1 MKIFYI
7 LENEKGTILVIG
19 LMILVLLT
27 VLGLSTTTTTVTYTH
42 IAGNEKFYKMAFY
55 ATEAATAYVA
65 ADTTLYDGDNITVGG
80 KLYFPDRD
88 NSSTEYSLDGGS
100 TQRFR
105 GDVEYIGEMELPEDS
120 GYEVGLYTAH
130 EYKMT
135 CLGFGPRN
143 SEIQTEMG
151 FYRIGF

>member
-1 MKIFYI
+1 MKIFCI

-19 LMILVLLT
+19 LLILVLLT

-42 IAGNEKFYKMAFY
+42 IAGNEKFYKIAFY

-65 ADTTLYDGDNITVGG
+65 ADTTLYSGDNITVGG
-80 KLYFPDRD
+80 KIYFPDEND
-88 NSSTEYSLDGGS
+88 SSAEYSLDASS

-105 GDVEYIGEMELPEDS
+105 GDVEYIGEMALPPNS
-120 GYEVGLYTAH
+120 GYEVGKYIAH
-130 EYKMT
+130 EYEMI